1 MHIARRLP
9 RRLAPLACALAL
21 TLPLSGAA
29 LAENSEDETPPD
41 EHALK
46 LAEPEIPEAVRMFV
60 AYLQDLD
67 ARYPSSSDF
76 DPASVIAQEGEN
88 IATLYCLAIGL
99 DGPCAPD
106 AEGNYV
112 PVGGGNARIA
122 GEWWL
127 WLNNYVYSVG
137 VIPELNACPSPY
149 GYTFIHMDDEND
161 NNNNSRS
168 GWIGATASGRNT
180 TWRHCRLPN
189 EISQQFRPLPQTGS
203 KYNYAVQNMG
213 VFCPPGATRA
223 WRIHD
228 NQDAGFLTPN
238 GNTSGGG
245 VFPSFNLAPGN
256 WFTFTCH
263 FRGGNTSAGT
273 MSAFPTLGMRYGV
286 YASQH
291 LPAPYAL
298 ATGRVH
304 QDDEDNLNTNQWVN
318 LPAGSDMFLGITN
331 TLRYLVR
338 VK

>member
-1 MHIARRLP
+1 MYTARRLP
-9 RRLAPLACALAL
+9 CRLAPLALTMAL

-29 LAENSEDETPPD
+29 LAEGSENQTPADEQAQQLQELELPD
-41 EHALK
+41 
-46 LAEPEIPEAVRMFV
+46 AVRMF
-60 AYLQDLD
+60 ADYLFDLD
-67 ARYPSSSDF
+67 ARYPGTSDF
-76 DPASVIAQEGEN
+76 DPTTVINQEGEN

-112 PVGGGNARIA
+112 PVGGSSARLE

-127 WLNNYVYSVG
+127 WLHNFVYSVG
-137 VIPELNACPSPY
+137 VIPELNACPAPY
-149 GYTFIHMDDEND
+149 GYTYIHMDDENT

-189 EISQQFRPLPQTGS
+189 EIAQQFRPLPQTGS

-223 WRIHD
+223 FRYHD
-228 NQDAGFLTPN
+228 NQGGPN
-238 GNTSGGG
+238 GNTSNGG
-245 VFPSFNLAPGN
+245 VFPSVNVLGRN
-256 WFTFTCH
+256 WMSFTCH

-273 MSAFPTLGMRYGV
+273 MSAFPNLSMRYGV

-304 QDDEDNLNTNQWVN
+304 QDDEDFTNTNLWGN
-318 LPAGSDMFLGITN
+318 LPAGSDMFLGTTN

>member
-29 LAENSEDETPPD
+29 LAENSENETPPD
-41 EHALK
+41 EQAQQI
-46 LAEPEIPEAVRMFV
+46 AEAELPPAVRMFID
-60 AYLQDLD
+60 YMTNLD

-76 DPASVIAQEGEN
+76 DPATVIAQEGED

-106 AEGNYV
+106 AKGNFV
-112 PVGGGNARIA
+112 PVGGSTARLE

-127 WLNNYVYSVG
+127 WLHNFVTSVG
-137 VIPELNACPSPY
+137 VIPELNACPAPY
-149 GYTFIHMDDEND
+149 GYTYIHMDDENTR
-161 NNNNSRS
+161 NNNSRS
-168 GWIGATASGRNT
+168 GWIGATASGSNT
-180 TWRHCRLPN
+180 TWRHCRVPN
-189 EISQQFRPLPQTGS
+189 EMAVQFRPLPQTGS

-213 VFCPPGATRA
+213 VFCPPGSSRA
-223 WRIHD
+223 WRFHD
-228 NQDAGFLTPN
+228 NQGGAN

-245 VFPSFNLAPGN
+245 VFPSVNVLGRN
-256 WFTFTCH
+256 WLTATCH

-273 MSAFPTLGMRYGV
+273 MSAFPNLGMRYGV
-286 YASQH
+286 YGSQY

-304 QDDEDNLNTNQWVN
+304 QDDEDFQNMNSWIN
-318 LPAGSDMFLGITN
+318 LPPGSDMFLGTTN